1 VRLGTR
7 LGVDVGKARVGVA
20 RCDREGLLAT
30 PLETFARDTALERL
44 VATLEE
50 CASLEIVVGLP
61 LALSGKETA
70 STQDAKEFAA
80 ELATRVDVPIRLIDE
95 RLSTAQA
102 SAQLRTAGRS
112 SKKQRS
118 VIDQAAAVILLQHAL
133 DSERSQGVA
142 PGYTVVVD
150 KEKDGHQ

>member
-1 VRLGTR
+1 MRLGTR

-30 PLETFARDTALERL
+30 PLETFSRDTALERL
-44 VATLEE
+44 VLTLEE
-50 CASLEIVVGLP
+50 FASLEIVVGLP

-70 STQDAKEFAA
+70 STQDAKEFAT
-80 ELATRVDVPIRLIDE
+80 ELATRVAVPIRLIDE
-95 RLSTAQA
+95 RLSTVQA

-133 DSERSQGVA
+133 DSERSQGVP

-150 KEKDGHQ
+150 KEKDADQ